1 MSEPATARGRR
12 TREQLLRAAEVVFGK
27 RGFEGASIS
36 EITRRAGVAQG
47 TFYIYF
53 PDKKSVYVELVEELG
68 RRLRSH
74 LAEAVE
80 GLDDRIEVERAGLE
94 AFFRFTRRHRSL
106 YRLVRQA
113 EFVDDRA
120 FRAYYR
126 SMAAPYAAGL
136 AEAMDAEQ
144 IRRMDPEALAYCLMG
159 IADFLGM
166 RWALWEA
173 DAESAGEE
181 IIREAMGLIHA
192 GLAPDES
199 TGVHP

>member
-1 MSEPATARGRR
+1 MSEPTTARGRR
-12 TREQLLRAAEVVFGK
+12 TRQQLLRAAEVVFGK

-68 RRLRSH
+68 RRLRNH

-80 GLDDRIEVERAGLE
+80 GLEDRLDVERAGLE
-94 AFFRFTRRHRSL
+94 AFFRFTRQHRSL

-120 FRAYYR
+120 FRSYYR

-166 RWALWEA
+166 RWALWES
-173 DAESAGEE
+173 DGETSGEE
-181 IIREAMGLIHA
+181 AIQEAMDLIYA
-192 GLAPDES
+192 GLAPAES
-199 TGVHP
+199 TGAHP

>member
-1 MSEPATARGRR
+1 MSEPTTARGRR
-12 TREQLLRAAEVVFGK
+12 TRQQLLRAAEGVFGK

-68 RRLRSH
+68 RRLRNH

-80 GLDDRIEVERAGLE
+80 GLEDRLDVERAGLE
-94 AFFRFTRRHRSL
+94 AFFRFTRQHRSL

-136 AEAMDAEQ
+136 AEAMDAAQ

-173 DAESAGEE
+173 DCQSSGEE
-181 IIREAMGLIHA
+181 AIQEAMDLIHA
-192 GLAPDES
+192 GLAPAAS
-199 TGVHP
+199 TGANA

>member
-1 MSEPATARGRR
+1 MTEPTTARGRR
-12 TREQLLRAAEVVFGK
+12 TRQQLLRAAEQVFGK

-68 RRLRSH
+68 RRLRNH

-80 GLDDRIEVERAGLE
+80 GLEDRIDVERAGLE
-94 AFFRFTRRHRSL
+94 AFFRFTRQHRSL

-136 AEAMDAEQ
+136 AQAMDAEQ

-166 RWALWEA
+166 RWALWES
-173 DAESAGEE
+173 DAKTSGEDA
-181 IIREAMGLIHA
+181 IQEAMDLIHA
-192 GLAPDES
+192 GLAPAES
-199 TGVHP
+199 TGAHP